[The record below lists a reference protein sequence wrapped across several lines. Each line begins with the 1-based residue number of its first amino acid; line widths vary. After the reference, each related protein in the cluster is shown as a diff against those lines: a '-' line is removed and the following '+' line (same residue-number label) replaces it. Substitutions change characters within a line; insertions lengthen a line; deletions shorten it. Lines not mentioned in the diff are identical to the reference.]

1 MMMFS
6 IALFGSLLLILIV
19 EKRDKLSDGYI
30 EVIIFI
36 VQLGISSS
44 FVTIN
49 VAILILVSINH
60 RLAMFAIV

>member
-19 EKRDKLSDGYI
+19 EKQDKLSDGYI